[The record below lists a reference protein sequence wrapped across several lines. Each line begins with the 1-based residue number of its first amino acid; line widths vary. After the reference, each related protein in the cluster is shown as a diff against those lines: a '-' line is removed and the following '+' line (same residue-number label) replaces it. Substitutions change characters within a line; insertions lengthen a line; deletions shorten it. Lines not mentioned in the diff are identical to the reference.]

1 MKIKGNHFNY
11 ILQAIISTQADEV
24 TLWHLAQ
31 AMMLFDSG
39 EYDLDS
45 LILIGYHY
53 HTVSELFC
61 DFGIDVKQTSFPP
74 WVNELENKILKEIN
88 SF

>member
-1 MKIKGNHFNY
+1 MR
-11 ILQAIISTQADEV
+11 IIVEYPYADDT

-45 LILIGYHY
+45 LILIGNNYHS
-53 HTVSELFC
+53 VSELFA
-61 DFGIDVKQTSFPP
+61 DLGIEVTDNS
-74 WVNELENKILKEIN
+74 WVENLTNNILNEVENEYK
-88 SF
+88 